1 MMEMPGVGK
10 GVAILGLMLL
20 VIGGVLML
28 VEKGVDS
35 GSGLGWLGRLPG
47 DVVIKRENFTIYIP
61 LATSVVLSVIGSL
74 LMYVM
79 FNMFKR

>member
-1 MMEMPGVGK
+1 MLGVGK
-10 GVAILGLMLL
+10 GLAILGLMLL

-35 GSGLGWLGRLPG
+35 GSGLGWFGRLPG
-47 DVVIKRENFTIYIP
+47 DFVIKRENFTIYIP

-74 LMYVM
+74 LLYVM

>member
-1 MMEMPGVGK
+1 MTGVGK
-10 GVAILGLMLL
+10 GLAILGMILL

-28 VEKGVDS
+28 LEKWVDS